1 MAEKKTVGAA
11 KKYVLPDGLMRLH
24 IQLGNVTQEDSDSL
38 KKYGNVKRGF
48 TITRDI
54 IVPDEMPL
62 RSLHYVIQRAFGFQD
77 SHEHMFSIS
86 PQSVIDVAGDNMGN
100 LLNLRGVIFHYLG
113 EMDDDFYCMDIP
125 MFTGGNFNKWMQKQY
140 TGPYTYDEDFLQ
152 DYHGAAFEDD
162 EEYEDD
168 YLDDYM
174 DGHPVSSD
182 DLYYIVERVS
192 PSGEKEQLNRAIISA
207 EDIESI
213 EEPGEHVKLE
223 EEENGWMAT
232 VRPVRCDANDPDAC
246 TLKKVRLGD
255 LSVEDGFLAIQDQI
269 IQLIER
275 LKIGDVLAVSD
286 DNLPFSATG
295 KAVNPVSGIKHPQ
308 IVTDEQIQNALDEG
322 EEIDVSPFTD
332 EIMYTYD
339 FGDGWQ
345 FFITGSRGYSDLI
358 EEKAVTPIKADRA
371 VTKALKMQRPV
382 VLAADGDM
390 LIEDV
395 GNIEGYAAFIEHMR
409 LAPDAV
415 IEEGKNEYDQ
425 GKYRGNWAELQDE
438 DDIDDDGMTRAENLE
453 WAISQG
459 WHRNDYTNYN
469 LL

>member
-168 YLDDYM
+168 YM

-192 PSGEKEQLNRAIISA
+192 PSGEKEQLNRAIIS
-207 EDIESI
+207 
-213 EEPGEHVKLE
+213 V
-223 EEENGWMAT
+223 
-232 VRPVRCDANDPDAC
+232 PV
-246 TLKKVRLGD
+246 TT
-255 LSVEDGFLAIQDQI
+255 S
-269 IQLIER
+269 
-275 LKIGDVLAVSD
+275 
-286 DNLPFSATG
+286 
-295 KAVNPVSGIKHPQ
+295 
-308 IVTDEQIQNALDEG
+308 TD
-322 EEIDVSPFTD
+322 
-332 EIMYTYD
+332 
-339 FGDGWQ
+339 
-345 FFITGSRGYSDLI
+345 
-358 EEKAVTPIKADRA
+358 
-371 VTKALKMQRPV
+371 
-382 VLAADGDM
+382 
-390 LIEDV
+390 
-395 GNIEGYAAFIEHMR
+395 
-409 LAPDAV
+409 
-415 IEEGKNEYDQ
+415 
-425 GKYRGNWAELQDE
+425 AELDRPDLAGRSPMHTMSKPE
-438 DDIDDDGMTRAENLE
+438 GSSCPCCAKAHTTAL
-453 WAISQG
+453 A
-459 WHRNDYTNYN
+459 
-469 LL
+469 